1 MRVAASILAL
11 SAALS
16 VAGPASAT
24 PVGQL
29 TYAGCYTAVATGCD
43 VTSIPKM
50 ADASDVAVSDDGRN
64 VYATSFGSDSITRF
78 DRDPATGNLTR
89 AGCITSGT
97 GCGADVDGKPGL
109 TGAVSLAVSH
119 DGLNVYVIG
128 QTDKAV
134 VTIAR
139 DPGTGALTY
148 RGCVSFASGCGAGNE
163 NKPGLDTPSDVAVT
177 PDGKQVFVA
186 AYNSGAV
193 TWLNRD
199 ANTGTLTWAGCLAS
213 SATGCTGGYGAL
225 SGAQGVAVSP
235 DNLNVYVA
243 AETTNSVSR
252 LVRDPMTGTV
262 TYFGCTGSSCGP
274 GVSSLGHV
282 NKLAVSGDGHTLYT
296 AAPQPGNAVTTF
308 DRDPAKGALT
318 FKGCFD
324 AGSACGASNDQ
335 VEALIGTSD
344 VAVTSDGRS
353 VYATANYDGTLVRFD
368 RDPRDGSLLRRECFS
383 ANDVCGDAHSQLQVL
398 TAATRDAASPD
409 GRDVYSASAARGLGH
424 FTRVIDVPPACAP
437 PGALATT
444 PGASVRAVLN
454 CGDQNG
460 DPFSVT
466 FPTVPQHGALTT
478 SADGGSVLYVP
489 DAGYIGPDAF
499 AVQAVDQYGTA
510 GPVASVAVTVAP
522 APVSDTV
529 RPVIR
534 SLTITRAFRA
544 AGHGASVAR
553 PPAKPVGATVRYSLS
568 EAGTATFKV
577 QRGVAGR
584 KVGRSCKKPSR
595 GNRKRKRCTRYVRVR
610 GGFAH
615 PSLAGRNSFHFSG
628 RVRKRKLAPGS
639 YRLVETVSD
648 AAANVSAPKLARFR
662 IVRR

>member
-1 MRVAASILAL
+1 MRPAASILAL
-11 SAALS
+11 LAALA
-16 VAGPASAT
+16 VAAPASAA
-24 PVGQL
+24 PVGEL
-29 TYAGCYTAVATGCD
+29 TYAGCYTAIASGCA
-43 VTSIPKM
+43 VTDIPKM
-50 ADASDVAVSDDGRN
+50 ADASDVAVSGDGRN

-119 DGLNVYVIG
+119 DGLDVYVIG

-134 VTIAR
+134 VTLGR
-139 DPGTGALTY
+139 DPATGALTY

-163 NKPGLDTPSDVAVT
+163 NKAGLDTPADVAVT

-186 AYNSGAV
+186 AYGSGAA

-199 ANTGTLTWAGCLAS
+199 TDTGMLTWAGCL
-213 SATGCTGGYGAL
+213 TLNPGGCPGGYPGL
-225 SGAQGVAVSP
+225 KGAQGVAVSS
-235 DNLNVYVA
+235 DNINVYIA
-243 AETTNSVSR
+243 AETSNSVTR
-252 LVRDPMTGTV
+252 LLRDPATGSV
-262 TYFGCTGSSCGP
+262 SYLGCTGSDCGP
-274 GVSSLGHV
+274 AVPTLGHV
-282 NKLAVSGDGHTLYT
+282 NKLALSEDGHDLYT
-296 AAPQPGNAVTTF
+296 AAPQPGNAVTIF
-308 DRDPAKGALT
+308 GRDPAKGALT

-324 AGSACGASNDQ
+324 AGASCGASNDQ
-335 VEALIGTSD
+335 IEPLIGTSD
-344 VAVTSDGRS
+344 VALTADGRS
-353 VYATANYDGTLVRFD
+353 LYATANNDGTVVRFD
-368 RDPRDGSLLRRECFS
+368 RDPRDGSLARRECFS
-383 ANDVCGDAHSQLQVL
+383 ANDVCGEGRSQLQVL
-398 TAATRDAASPD
+398 TAATRDAVSPD
-409 GRDVYSASAARGLGH
+409 GRDVYSASSARGLGH

-437 PGALATT
+437 PGTLTTT
-444 PGASVRAVLN
+444 PGASVRAVLS
-454 CGDQNG
+454 CGDANA

-489 DAGYIGPDAF
+489 DGGYLGPDSF

-510 GPVASVAVTVAP
+510 GPIANVAVAVVP
-522 APVSDTV
+522 IPVPDTV

-534 SLTITRAFRA
+534 GLTITRAFRA

-553 PPAKPVGATVRYSLS
+553 RPAKPVGATVRYSLS
-568 EAGTATFKV
+568 EAGAAAFTV
-577 QRGVAGR
+577 QRAAAGR

-595 GNRKRKRCTRYVRVR
+595 TNRKRKRCTRYVGVR

-628 RVRKRKLAPGS
+628 RVRKRKLAPGT
-639 YRLVETVSD
+639 YRLIEKVTD
-648 AAANVSAPKLARFR
+648 AAGNLSAPKRAKFR
-662 IVRR
+662 VVRR